1 MTYPS
6 GTTLVLH
13 VTLEHPLIHTISL
26 RLSPMS
32 SIRNIPVGV
41 EITTENKCGFCT
53 NSKCCTYITEELITP
68 RSMQD
73 FDHMLWQLSHQD
85 VQAYKDEDGWFL
97 LINNACT
104 HLLPDGRCGIYD
116 DRPVICR
123 EHTNDFCEFDQ
134 PSEEGFDLFFDGYD
148 SLLGYVRKRFKTWE
162 HFASTRD
169 QQLNNA

>member
-1 MTYPS
+1 
-6 GTTLVLH
+6 
-13 VTLEHPLIHTISL
+13 
-26 RLSPMS
+26 MS
-32 SIRNIPVGV
+32 TARNIPVGID
-41 EITTENKCGFCT
+41 ITTENKCGFCT
-53 NSKCCTYITEELITP
+53 NSKCCTYITEELVTP

-134 PSEEGFDLFFDGYD
+134 SSEEGFDLYFDGYD
-148 SLLGYVRKRFKTWE
+148 ALLQYVRKRFKTWK
-162 HFASTRD
+162 HFAATRD
-169 QQLNNA
+169 DRLNTV